1 MIIFQVSGAVPP
13 LAPPLGTSLLRDNKM
28 EENENREVDLCSF
41 KKNEFLE
48 VSLSVYLLWLVPFLH
63 FLYTNHL
70 QVCFDVQTLLALTSF
85 GLLAAL
91 PCFFQLPFV
100 GTT

>member
-28 EENENREVDLCSF
+28 EENENREVDLCSL

-48 VSLSVYLLWLVPFLH
+48 VSLSVYLL
-63 FLYTNHL
+63 
-70 QVCFDVQTLLALTSF
+70 
-85 GLLAAL
+85 
-91 PCFFQLPFV
+91 
-100 GTT
+100 